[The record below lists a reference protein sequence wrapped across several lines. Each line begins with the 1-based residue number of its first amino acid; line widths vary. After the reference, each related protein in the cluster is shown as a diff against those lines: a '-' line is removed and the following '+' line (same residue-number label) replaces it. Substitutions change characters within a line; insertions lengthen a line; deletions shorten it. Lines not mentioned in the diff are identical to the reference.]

1 MNRSTDLTNQIL
13 SSMEAELAC
22 FVEEESKIT
31 SSTEYEEQVLALAHK
46 FAASVIQYTQ
56 GHLPKSRNSKKKS

>member
-1 MNRSTDLTNQIL
+1 
-13 SSMEAELAC
+13 MEAELAS